1 MRKEPLT
8 SGLPSFEQA
17 GKRRSK
23 NWALFAKNLTLI
35 LASLQEDH
43 FLILRAKHGN
53 RFLQFYCEGGW
64 GLRIEVVS
72 NYYLQGDDCLTWE
85 EMAWLETHGW
95 NVPTGTP
102 QEATP
107 DNDPDG
113 SSNHF
118 IDFPASTPRSEITNL
133 AIETLV
139 HGLSFPYPS
148 ALMYEAFNGEGDAI
162 EFQALG
168 LKPAPQ
174 KNKSVMDEVLS
185 VFREVTHIDDLALDD
200 DGDVTVHFGSITIS
214 AAKLPNTVRL
224 FSGLVD
230 DVAETHPLLSKLNKL
245 NHGLEQLRFV
255 CHEGAVYALQDIPSD
270 PFVPNHLATA
280 LIEFSEKAAGVALLL
295 QAENAGK
302 AVIDT
307 TKTNQTMQ

>member
-1 MRKEPLT
+1 MRKETLT
-8 SGLPSFEQA
+8 SGLPSFAQD

-23 NWALFAKNLTLI
+23 NWAPFAKNLARVLS
-35 LASLQEDH
+35 SLEEDH
-43 FLILRAKHGN
+43 FLILNAKQGN

-64 GLRIEVVS
+64 GMRIEVVS
-72 NYYLQGDDCLTWE
+72 NHYLQGEDCLTWE
-85 EMAWLETHGW
+85 EMAWLKTHGW
-95 NVPTGTP
+95 NAPTGTP

-139 HGLSFPYPS
+139 HGLAVRYPS
-148 ALMYEAFNGEGDAI
+148 ALMYEAFDGTGKAI

-174 KNKSVMDEVLS
+174 KVRSVMDEVLS

-200 DGDVTVHFGSITIS
+200 DGDVSVNFGSITIS

-230 DVAETHPLLSKLNKL
+230 DVAETQTLLSKLNKL
-245 NHGLEQLRFV
+245 NHGLERLRFV

-270 PFVPNHLATA
+270 PFVPKHLATA

-302 AVIDT
+302 AVIDAT
-307 TKTNQTMQ
+307 ETNQTMQ